1 MHATFQLNTV
11 VVCQTYTD
19 ILYCQHIVQY
29 DLLNQSKLANDQ
41 NVSLRKYYFDYSA
54 IK

>member
-1 MHATFQLNTV
+1 MHATLQLNTV
-11 VVCQTYTD
+11 VACQTYTD

-29 DLLNQSKLANDQ
+29 DLLNQSKLANDE